1 MEDAADTITY
11 MVVAAVWCECRRKK
25 CKGAVLIVSM
35 SPQATAKMLM
45 LFDACF
51 SRVGYKLLC
60 HGRNLLE
67 LCCYIGTPSFF
78 LSILPDLVLTY
89 LELQSGEFFWN
100 SSLETG
106 GPILRINHFATRSLT
121 TDFDVQVTSWPVSH
135 PGCCL

>member
-1 MEDAADTITY
+1 MGDAADTIMY

-51 SRVGYKLLC
+51 SRVGYK
-60 HGRNLLE
+60 HYRGRNLLE
-67 LCCYIGTPSFF
+67 LCFIWEPLSFY

-89 LELQSGEFFWN
+89 LKLQMEN
-100 SSLETG
+100 S
-106 GPILRINHFATRSLT
+106 F
-121 TDFDVQVTSWPVSH
+121 
-135 PGCCL
+135 